1 MKARVV
7 LVLLAVAGLS
17 ACGYKGG
24 LYMPDSKPKAVRP
37 GAVITPDPAPD
48 RPLPAESAP
57 QPK

>member
-7 LVLLAVAGLS
+7 LVLLAIAALS
-17 ACGYKGG
+17 ACGYKAG
-24 LYMPDSKPKAVRP
+24 LYMPDSKPQTGRP
-37 GAVITPDPAPD
+37 RGVITPDPAPD